1 MLSRVFLHKATK
13 IYIGT
18 LAFIV
23 PSTTITTLFS
33 TNYDNKDTNI
43 LKQSI
48 YNVGY
53 GFIIGSLYPI
63 SFPYLAGKKLGYYF
77 IRN

>member
-1 MLSRVFLHKATK
+1 MLSRAFLHKATN

-33 TNYDNKDTNI
+33 SNYDDKGTNI

-53 GFIIGSLYPI
+53 GFIIGSSYPI
-63 SFPYLAGKKLGYYF
+63 SFPYLVGKMICEK
-77 IRN
+77 N